1 MKANW
6 EKKKLI
12 RFLVA
17 YPNTGILTTLTFKEV
32 SYAHHRCIYLI
43 KNTVIKKCS
52 CDGEAEFSAA
62 ITLVFRNHSYAD
74 SKPFFII
81 INVQNSCAA

>member
-6 EKKKLI
+6 EKKRI
-12 RFLVA
+12 HFLVA

-32 SYAHHRCIYLI
+32 SYAHLHFIYLI
-43 KNTVIKKCS
+43 KNMVIKKCS

-62 ITLVFRNHSYAD
+62 ITNHSYAD
-74 SKPFFII
+74 SKPFYII